1 MLWEIDIYP
10 KASQVDALANET
22 VTESQA
28 LGLGTDSMKVR
39 SCHGYLLQGAL
50 DREQAEKIAR
60 ELLADCVVEEPV
72 VFPVSEAKDAENG
85 ETLVNVLPKPGV
97 MDPVA
102 NSALKAIK
110 DMDLPVEVSAR
121 SASSSFPVSIRKTS
135 INSAG
140 RSSPTTPSNR
150 SSKVRSRSSIWKSAV
165 RTISS

>member
-110 DMDLPVEVSAR
+110 DMDLPVE
-121 SASSSFPVSIRKTS
+121 
-135 INSAG
+135 
-140 RSSPTTPSNR
+140 
-150 SSKVRSRSSIWKSAV
+150 AV
-165 RTISS
+165 RTFRKFFISGFDTETIDKLCFEGEGVIYNDDGTVTLKYHN